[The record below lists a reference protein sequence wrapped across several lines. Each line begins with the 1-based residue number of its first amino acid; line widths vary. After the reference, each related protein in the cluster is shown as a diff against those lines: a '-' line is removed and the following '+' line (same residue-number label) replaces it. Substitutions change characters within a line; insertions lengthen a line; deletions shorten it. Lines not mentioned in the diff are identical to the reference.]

1 MDAFSLGAG
10 SRYNSAMEVRLFSPE
25 EFFDLSDCPFSDLFG
40 GISYAW
46 EALSKI
52 GEYLRSFLRPQ
63 VLGEVLSGAY
73 LIGNDIYIGPGV
85 VVEPGA
91 YIVGPSYI
99 GAGTQV
105 RSGAYVR
112 GNVLCGKHC
121 VIGHTSE
128 FKNSILLNH
137 AAAAHFNYVGDSILG
152 NHTNLGAGT
161 KLANLKNLDT
171 PIVIRYQG
179 QTIDT
184 GLRKFGAILG
194 DGAKTGCN
202 AVTNPGTILGKNATV
217 YPCLSVR
224 GVIPAGAIV
233 KQKESYLMEQLD

>member
-1 MDAFSLGAG
+1 
-10 SRYNSAMEVRLFSPE
+10 MEVRLFSPE
-25 EFFDLSDCPFSDLFG
+25 EFFDLSDCPFADLFG

-46 EALSKI
+46 EALPKI

-63 VLGEVLSGAY
+63 VLGEVQAGAY
-73 LIGNDIYIGPGV
+73 LIGKDIYIG
-85 VVEPGA
+85 E
-91 YIVGPSYI
+91 
-99 GAGTQV
+99 GTQV
-105 RSGAYVR
+105 RTGAYVR

-171 PIVIRYQG
+171 PICIRYQG

-202 AVTNPGTILGKNATV
+202 AVTNPGTLLGKNAMV

-233 KQKESYLMEQLD
+233 KQRESNLMEQPE